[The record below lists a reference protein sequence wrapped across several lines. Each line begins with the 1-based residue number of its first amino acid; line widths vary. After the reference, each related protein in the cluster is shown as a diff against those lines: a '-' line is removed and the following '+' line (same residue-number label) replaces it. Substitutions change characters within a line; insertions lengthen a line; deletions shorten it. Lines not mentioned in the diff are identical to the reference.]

1 MNLRNILM
9 INKKISEMEALRKD
23 IIALMPKNPLA
34 KATFNMKDKKRVEII
49 HYFDKALAMSN
60 IDDIYMPD
68 NNYMLLLEAIRILER
83 GIYKQREILSLCIH
97 VNQLELSE
105 RAQAEF
111 DEAAFD
117 NDKDKCLII
126 IAEEQRRK
134 AESERVARNLKIRTE
149 KRNKEVAEIEQLM
162 SQWLDE
168 DGCPRF
174 KSVNVGNM
182 NTYLLKLY
190 PRDSI
195 IEAYKQFLDTE
206 PFNALMRQIERD
218 LERRGL

>member
-9 INKKISEMEALRKD
+9 INKKISEMEALRKE

-49 HYFDKALAMSN
+49 RYFDKALAMSN
-60 IDDIYMPD
+60 VDDIYMPD

-105 RAQAEF
+105 RAQTEF

-117 NDKDKCLII
+117 NNKDKCLII

-134 AESERVARNLKIRTE
+134 AEADRVARNLKVRTE